1 MTFLWVVVI
10 LMAVALAAEIFALV
24 GLMLVVRR
32 ATRNAVA
39 VKEELAEKFR
49 CSVRFVEELKVFL
62 RPHAEVV
69 QRDGREIASTL
80 AARTQSVK
88 ITLQDA
94 DRRVQRIRLRF
105 QTDGIQT
112 MEQLQSGRRVIEQGV
127 VRPVLTVG
135 RMVRAVSA
143 AIWLLRKVA

>member
-1 MTFLWVVVI
+1 VVI

-32 ATRNAVA
+32 ATCNAEA
-39 VKEELAEKFR
+39 MKEELAQKLR
-49 CSVRFVEELKVFL
+49 PSIRLVEDLKIFL
-62 RPHAEVV
+62 QPHAEVL
-69 QRDGREIASTL
+69 QRDGKEIAATL

-88 ITLQDA
+88 VTLQDA

-112 MEQLQSGRRVIEQGV
+112 MEQLQSSRRVIEQGV

-135 RMVRAVSA
+135 RVVRAVSA